1 MSCPEPIP
9 WRGEAVSRIIL
20 GTAQLGMDYGAA
32 NRSGKPDAVRA
43 RAIVDTAWDAGIRHF
58 DTAQAY
64 GDSEAVLGKALRE
77 SGISDEAQVTTKLAM
92 PGGEL
97 DKTTVRKAAEDSR
110 ERLGVPQLWC
120 FMLHTPRLLEHWN
133 HGLGDALRELQDV
146 GHIRHLGVSLS
157 DLTDAPRCL
166 AHPDLAVLQLPCNA
180 WDRRPIDSG
189 LLERA
194 QAVDRL
200 CCVRSLYLQ
209 GLLTMP
215 PEAVAARLPTAR
227 AASERWHDIAQER
240 AMEPAAMAIRFG
252 LALDTPLVIGAE
264 TPEQVEATIAWA
276 HGPPLPTD
284 EAGAIAARLSPVLDE
299 MVISPWRWPEH
310 AK

>member
-1 MSCPEPIP
+1 MPCLEPIP

-32 NRSGKPDAVRA
+32 NRSGKPDAAQA
-43 RAIVDTAWDAGIRHF
+43 RAIIETAWNAGIRHF

-64 GDSEAVLGKALRE
+64 GDSEVMLGCALRE
-77 SGISDEAQVTTKLAM
+77 LGIADGAQVTTKLAM
-92 PGGEL
+92 PEDNL
-97 DKTTVRKAAEDSR
+97 DAATVRSAIEESR
-110 ERLGVPQLWC
+110 ARLNVPQLWC
-120 FMLHTPRLLEHWN
+120 VMLHTPRLLDHWN
-133 HGLGDALRELQDV
+133 HGLGDALRELQAA

-157 DLTDAPRCL
+157 ELNDAPRCL

-194 QAVDRL
+194 QAADRL

-215 PEAVAARLPTAR
+215 PEAAATRLPA
-227 AASERWHDIAQER
+227 AKEASERWHAFAREHGMQPPEL
-240 AMEPAAMAIRFG
+240 AIRFG

-276 HGPPLPTD
+276 HGPAVTRELLD
-284 EAGAIAARLSPVLDE
+284 DLAARLAPSLED
-299 MVISPWRWPEH
+299 MIISPWHWPE
-310 AK
+310 